1 MNRPFS
7 DKLRVIMRIAGCET
21 QKALYARL
29 KALNPETAYDPIR
42 AYKWIQGRSSPRNR
56 AVYDDLA
63 QLLEMEATGEWLRN
77 SGYEEFYSAVSARY
91 DDLLPPLSEETGP
104 DETETPSAETQEPGG
119 PLPAYLAGSYFSVSR
134 AWSPHRPGTLI
145 VGVTTLSRDSDG
157 RFQCGYL
164 ECLPWGELRMTG
176 VVQRV
181 GRNMTAPIID
191 SDAEMAIN
199 FTYSIPPAPAAI
211 LAGVMSGVTLSDAE
225 MRPIAG
231 RVLSLRLPG
240 GETDPVRFS
249 GYLELNADELAE
261 KLCSCG
267 LSDAQASGLA
277 PDILDFLVDPGDRG
291 VIESPASMINAMIA
305 KVLGN

>member
-1 MNRPFS
+1 MIRPFS
-7 DKLRVIMRIAGCET
+7 DKLRVVMRIAGCET

-29 KALNPETAYDPIR
+29 KAVNPETAYDPIR

-63 QLLEMEATGEWLRN
+63 RLLEMEATGDWLRN
-77 SGYEEFYSAVSARY
+77 SSYEEFYSRVCARY
-91 DDLLPPLSEETGP
+91 GDILPSPSEEIGP
-104 DETETPSAETQEPGG
+104 GETETPSAETMDPGG
-119 PLPAYLAGSYFSVSR
+119 SLPAYLVGSYFSVSR

-145 VGVTTLSRDSDG
+145 AGVTTLSRDSDG
-157 RFQCGYL
+157 RFQCDYL
-164 ECLPWGELRMTG
+164 ECLPWGDLRMTG
-176 VVQRV
+176 AVQRV
-181 GRNMTAPIID
+181 GRNMAASIAD

-231 RVLSLRLPG
+231 RVLSLRLLD
-240 GETDPVRFS
+240 GEIDPARVS
-249 GYLELNADELAE
+249 GYLGLNEDELAE
-261 KLCSCG
+261 KLRFCG
-267 LSDAQASGLA
+267 LSDAQVSELA
-277 PDILDFLVDPGDRG
+277 PDILNFLVDPGDRG
-291 VIESPASMINAMIA
+291 VIEAPASMINAMIA